1 MPVDPTSSIGQ
12 AAGDPAAGVPAA
24 GARVAGAR
32 VAGLRTDYRRAG
44 LAESDLADTWT
55 GQFDRWF
62 TEAVSAGIA
71 EPNAVVLGT
80 ASPEGRPSARTV
92 LLKGYDGR
100 GFVIFT
106 NYTSRKARE
115 LDANPGASLVFPWIA
130 LERQVVVEGDVR
142 RTSAQETADY
152 FRSRPLGSQIG
163 AWVSHQSTVI
173 PGRAGLEERQA
184 ALEQRFAG
192 ADVPVPAFWGGY
204 VVVPRSVEFWQGR
217 PSRLHDRLRYR
228 RDNAGWVIERLSP

>member
-12 AAGDPAAGVPAA
+12 AAGDPAAGVPA
-24 GARVAGAR
+24 AGAR

-92 LLKGYDGR
+92 LLKGYDER

-115 LDANPGASLVFPWIA
+115 LDANAHASLVFPWIA
-130 LERQVVVEGDVR
+130 LERQVVVEGEVQ
-142 RTSAQETADY
+142 RTSATETADY

-173 PGRAGLEERQA
+173 LSRAELERRQADLEE
-184 ALEQRFAG
+184 RFAG
-192 ADVPVPAFWGGY
+192 AEVPVPPFWGGF

-228 RDNAGWVIERLSP
+228 RDNDDWVIERLSP